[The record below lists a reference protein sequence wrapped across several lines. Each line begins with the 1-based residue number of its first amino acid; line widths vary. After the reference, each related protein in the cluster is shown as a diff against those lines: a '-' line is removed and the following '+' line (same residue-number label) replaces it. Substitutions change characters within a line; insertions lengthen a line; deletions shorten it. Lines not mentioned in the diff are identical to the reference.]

1 MPKKKKL
8 NSRNPKYWDK
18 SQLKEQKIKER
29 KLIAN
34 VKGVKVYAT
43 FFEDDTN

>member
-1 MPKKKKL
+1 MPKNKKL
-8 NSRNPKYWDK
+8 NSRKPKYWDK

-29 KLIAN
+29 KLIAD

>member
-29 KLIAN
+29 KLIAD

-43 FFEDDTN
+43 FFEDNTN

>member
-1 MPKKKKL
+1 MSKKRKL
-8 NSRNPKYWDK
+8 NSKNPKYWDK
-18 SQLKEQKIKER
+18 SLVIGPKIKER
-29 KLIAN
+29 KLIAD